1 MSVGCSDADSELE
14 EAEASSDA
22 EAVMTEN
29 SNADVGFGM
38 SAHEAETEDAEECVG
53 SHRLPCKKT
62 LIEWAKS
69 KFPQWLAQSER
80 SSEPSR
86 AWTWEKTKSKFSAKQ
101 VEAWFQFKD
110 KKYHETL
117 ATIDHDPATRQ
128 FFGCTA
134 MFHKDPAFISIFKKP
149 LAKAVRKKGEK
160 LKRYNKEF
168 MFSPNSSNNA
178 YPSSGHHQPQPKI
191 TQQLPQ

>member
-1 MSVGCSDADSELE
+1 MAENPPGAEEEEETDSNSEDGLSVHKT
-14 EAEASSDA
+14 EA
-22 EAVMTEN
+22 
-29 SNADVGFGM
+29 
-38 SAHEAETEDAEECVG
+38 EDAEKSVG
-53 SHRLPCKKT
+53 SHSLPCKKT
-62 LIEWAKS
+62 LTAWAKS
-69 KFPQWLAQSER
+69 KFQQWLAQSES
-80 SSEPSR
+80 SSEPSGT
-86 AWTWEKTKSKFSAKQ
+86 WTWEHKKSRFSAQQ
-101 VEAWFQFKD
+101 VIAWFKFKD

-178 YPSSGHHQPQPKI
+178 YPSSGHHQQQPKI